1 VPGFVEFPQRQE
13 TEKVAMTDEI
23 DDELSGELG
32 EIQYERIDAGCH
44 VVIGELRINGRRIPC
59 RNPAYGFGALD
70 QEVCDYL
77 RRRRVRGCAKPVL
90 RRWMRATRR

>member
-1 VPGFVEFPQRQE
+1 
-13 TEKVAMTDEI
+13 MTDEI

-32 EIQYERIDAGCH
+32 KIQYERIDAGSY

-70 QEVCDYL
+70 QEVRDLLAARARL
-77 RRRRVRGCAKPVL
+77 RKIGLETLEEIDEVVTA
-90 RRWMRATRR
+90 ADNA